1 MDTEDMESSSQDNT
15 DIPSKEKSAKEALQT
30 YITRAKL
37 NPAKTDN
44 EKRRRKDT
52 LRKVS
57 SIYRKCETTRTLEE
71 SKFLEKHPEIVKQVK
86 KRKERVEIYKD
97 RVIEKEDDVQV
108 IEAKVEELASIILQA
123 KHLICY
129 TGAGI
134 STAALIPDYRG
145 SKGIWTLLQ
154 KGEEIGDHDLSAANP
169 TYTHMALYELHRR
182 GILRYVVSQNCDGLH
197 LRSGLPKASL
207 SEIHGNMYVEVCK
220 NCKPNSVYWRLFD
233 TTEMTARYCHKTNR
247 LCHKCSEPLCDTIVH
262 FGERGNIKW
271 PLNWAGACHHAEKA
285 DVILCLG
292 SSLKVLKKYTW
303 LWQMDKPARQR
314 AKICIVNLQWTPK
327 DTLAQVKINGKCD
340 RVMEMLMNALKIPVP
355 VYTKE
360 KDPIFAHATM
370 LMPEELHTL
379 TQPLLKQSDEEEK
392 EETTTLSADSTADEE
407 TQDSTMSSDS
417 YCAMGAEY
425 RIGKGPRIRTPLK
438 QMATGIKTN
447 LELKNKI
454 KQELKMESDEGDTP
468 LMGKKEIKTESLSQ
482 QDEINNVS
490 LTESITENLKAKNEL
505 FKQTNDYDSNSLQQQ
520 QDNENFKRFKES
532 TDDFHNNLLNPTEV
546 KFEMQD
552 EIKMFDLNLNNA
564 KLDETNLAN
573 SLNDFKYDANLEN
586 DLLTGDI
593 LKTEENAF
601 QNSIKLEDLFTNLN
615 KSNTEIS
622 SMPPTENK
630 SNAAKDGKMNGITK
644 SNEQM
649 CVNTFANKTEIQ
661 FQSIKDL
668 KLNGL
673 LGENLKA
680 KENSSIK
687 VEMSH
692 QTSVPETKLETD
704 FIKDLRNKGF
714 SVEISKPKDTCL
726 KSATKTNDCALKLK
740 DFRKQ
745 NLTVPTNSCEIT
757 KKEIK
762 IELNADALAN
772 LPVKLEP
779 KTDVL
784 AEIAELHKSE
794 QLLIKQATEITKNAE
809 EFLEKLENEMGLKN
823 PLESETPKL
832 ALVQDQLIAESDVAK
847 SSNGL
852 PNTAI
857 KTEQNVNQVAAPI
870 PPPQPTSA
878 NNQFPLHILMKLPKC
893 IQVQYKTED
902 GIKSAPYNGLK
913 NNDKSKLQSTI
924 TTTPLS
930 TTPLAT
936 KTSADPPPLAPLYK
950 TSLLSP
956 SLQKPLPSLEP
967 IEAIVDEETLS
978 ADEQSIEDDQKQEI
992 EEDEISALEEE
1003 NDEPILSQ
1011 MDILKNLALTTP
1023 TKSNNSCNL
1032 KTSPISSYAL
1042 SQERKHLLRRKLP
1055 VWYDVKYAY
1064 SGLHSIVFPPP
1075 ADVDIWSHQ
1084 IVPNFAMNRS
1094 AAKCEFCF
1102 DHYAEFECQFYKKFL
1117 LCDRKHKKRARNGR
1131 FVVCECCPYTEDDD
1145 EDDYDENISLA
1156 HIAAAE
1162 TAKRQLHLNNTF
1174 PRKLA
1179 RTQAGWYGKG
1189 YKKNRRR
1196 K

>member
-1 MDTEDMESSSQDNT
+1 MDTEELESSSQDNN

-52 LRKVS
+52 LRKIS
-57 SIYRKCETTRTLEE
+57 SIYRKCESTRTLEE
-71 SKFLEKHPEIVKQVK
+71 CKFLEKHPEIVKQVK

-97 RVIEKEDDVQV
+97 RVIEKEDDVHV

-134 STAALIPDYRG
+134 STSALIPDYRG

-262 FGERGNIKW
+262 FGERGNLKW

-360 KDPIFAHATM
+360 RDPIFAHATM

-379 TQPLLKQSDEEEK
+379 TQPLLKQSDEEK
-392 EETTTLSADSTADEE
+392 EDTTTLSSNGTTTADEE
-407 TQDSTMSSDS
+407 TQDSIVSGDSSS
-417 YCAMGAEY
+417 IAGAEY

-438 QMATGIKTN
+438 QMTSGIKTN

-454 KQELKMESDEGDTP
+454 KQELKLEIEGENVI
-468 LMGKKEIKTESLSQ
+468 KKEFNNSSAGENNKLPESEQSISQ
-482 QDEINNVS
+482 DLETN
-490 LTESITENLKAKNEL
+490 ESIITDNSKYLMDTTTPGNE
-505 FKQTNDYDSNSLQQQ
+505 QN
-520 QDNENFKRFKES
+520 KRFKES
-532 TDDFHNNLLNPTEV
+532 LDCSQSLLNPNEV
-546 KFEMQD
+546 KFEIQE
-552 EIKMFDLNLNNA
+552 EIKMFDLNLSNNS

-573 SLNDFKYDANLEN
+573 SLNDFKYDTNLEN
-586 DLLTGDI
+586 DLLTRDI

-601 QNSIKLEDLFTNLN
+601 QNSIKLEDLFTNLS

-622 SMPPTENK
+622 SLPPTENK
-630 SNAAKDGKMNGITK
+630 LNYTKDLKTNGITK
-644 SNEQM
+644 SDQV
-649 CVNTFANKTEIQ
+649 CVNSFVNKTEIQ
-661 FQSIKDL
+661 FQSIRDL

-673 LGENLKA
+673 LGD
-680 KENSSIK
+680 SSKPNTNNNIK
-687 VEMSH
+687 VEISNDD
-692 QTSVPETKLETD
+692 TCVPEMKLEND

-714 SVEISKPKDTCL
+714 SVEIAKPKDPNPNNVMKTKDVTLNLKEFRRKCL
-726 KSATKTNDCALKLK
+726 PL
-740 DFRKQ
+740 
-745 NLTVPTNSCEIT
+745 PTNTCEIT

-762 IELNADALAN
+762 SELNPDISSKS
-772 LPVKLEP
+772 PIKLES

-823 PLESETPKL
+823 PLESKTPKL
-832 ALVQDQLIAESDVAK
+832 ALVQDKLGVDNMVTK
-847 SSNGL
+847 SPNGYK
-852 PNTAI
+852 NTPI
-857 KTEQNVNQVAAPI
+857 KTEQPAPQSSTTPPTVN
-870 PPPQPTSA
+870 

-913 NNDKSKLQSTI
+913 TNDKTKMNVTIKTTAPTPSSTL
-924 TTTPLS
+924 PE
-930 TTPLAT
+930 
-936 KTSADPPPLAPLYK
+936 PPPLAPLYN

-956 SLQKPLPSLEP
+956 SLKTPVTAVKTM
-967 IEAIVDEETLS
+967 EAIIDEETLS
-978 ADEQSIEDDQKQEI
+978 ADEKSI
-992 EEDEISALEEE
+992 EEDPKHESEEE
-1003 NDEPILSQ
+1003 DVLSQ

-1023 TKSNNSCNL
+1023 TKCSNNNTA
-1032 KTSPISSYAL
+1032 TSSPYAL
-1042 SQERKHLLRRKLP
+1042 AKERKHLLRTKLP
-1055 VWYDVKYAY
+1055 FWYDVKYAY

-1117 LCDRKHKKRARNGR
+1117 LSDRKHKKRARNGR

-1162 TAKRQLHLNNTF
+1162 TAKRQMHLNNTF